1 MFSRVEGLSTTIF
14 IPIVQQVK
22 QAAVDVYRDVFE
34 GHRHRVFSLAFYM
47 TDNEITAEDILT
59 NVFCRTFAKT
69 SKPDAETVD
78 RALVS
83 ELREMM
89 PIGCMT
95 LECDPAEKVEQVR
108 TNSRRADLERAVV
121 QLPATERLVF
131 LMHDVEGY
139 DHGRIART
147 IGITEME
154 SRQGLFQ
161 ARLKIR
167 ELLAKSSA

>member
-1 MFSRVEGLSTTIF
+1 MFSRVEGLSTAIF

-34 GHRHRVFSLAFYM
+34 GHRHRIFSLAFYM
-47 TDNEITAEDILT
+47 TDNEIAAEEILA

-78 RALVS
+78 RNLVG

-108 TNSRRADLERAVV
+108 TNSRRVDLERAVV
-121 QLPATERLVF
+121 QLPPTERLVF
-131 LMHDVEGY
+131 LMHDVESY
-139 DHGRIART
+139 DHARIART

-167 ELLAKSSA
+167 ELLAKISA

>member
-1 MFSRVEGLSTTIF
+1 MSTRVEGLNIAVF
-14 IPIVQQVK
+14 PPFVQQVR
-22 QAAVDVYRDVFE
+22 QAAVDVYKDVFE

-47 TDNEITAEDILT
+47 TDSEIVAEEVLT
-59 NVFCRTFAKT
+59 NVFCRAFAR
-69 SKPDAETVD
+69 SPKPDAETID
-78 RALVS
+78 RALVT
-83 ELREMM
+83 ELRDMM

-95 LECDPAEKVEQVR
+95 LECSLATKTEQVR
-108 TNSRRADLERAVV
+108 SNTRRVDLERAVV
-121 QLPATERLVF
+121 QLPSTERFVF

-147 IGITEME
+147 LGISEVE

-167 ELLAKSSA
+167 ELLAKVSD